1 MESREKKILQN
12 SLIFTVGNL
21 GSKVFSYVMVLLY
34 TYYISA
40 AELGYYDIV
49 LTTVSLLQPVV
60 MLSFDEG
67 IYRWLIDASESKIKQ
82 ILSTSLKT
90 VSALTVIAVVI
101 FECFN
106 IKFHFQYA
114 VEIVLL
120 FVSAIIYQV
129 ILNAIRGL
137 ANNKLYAIS
146 GVLNS
151 FLLFIFEA
159 IAIMGFGMGVE
170 ALLLSTFAA
179 NILTILFIYIK
190 EPKFHGVLKESY
202 DRKLVEDITK
212 YTVPLIPNS
221 ISWWIVNSSDRY
233 IILAYLGTA
242 LNGIYS
248 VACKFPTVISTISNI
263 LYFALQEAIIKEYN
277 SEDRDAFYSSIF
289 EKYYIFLFSLTLCGI
304 PATKIVIMNF
314 VGNEYIVA
322 GQYIGFLFFSTVFS
336 ALSSFLGIGY
346 QISRETIKS
355 SYTTI
360 GAAFINIVTNIVLIK
375 FIGLH
380 AATFSTF
387 IAYFVLFIIRMV
399 HCKKYFTLKV
409 EWLKFYGIFIF
420 AIVYVIASYV
430 GNTIMNILL
439 FCGGLLFLIIAN
451 RNAIR
456 EFLKNK

>member
-1 MESREKKILQN
+1 M
-12 SLIFTVGNL
+12 
-21 GSKVFSYVMVLLY
+21 
-34 TYYISA
+34 
-40 AELGYYDIV
+40 
-49 LTTVSLLQPVV
+49 
-60 MLSFDEG
+60 
-67 IYRWLIDASESKIKQ
+67 
-82 ILSTSLKT
+82 
-90 VSALTVIAVVI
+90 
-101 FECFN
+101 
-106 IKFHFQYA
+106 
-114 VEIVLL
+114 
-120 FVSAIIYQV
+120 
-129 ILNAIRGL
+129 
-137 ANNKLYAIS
+137 
-146 GVLNS
+146 
-151 FLLFIFEA
+151 
-159 IAIMGFGMGVE
+159 
-170 ALLLSTFAA
+170 
-179 NILTILFIYIK
+179 
-190 EPKFHGVLKESY
+190 
-202 DRKLVEDITK
+202 
-212 YTVPLIPNS
+212 
-221 ISWWIVNSSDRY
+221 
-233 IILAYLGTA
+233 
-242 LNGIYS
+242 
-248 VACKFPTVISTISNI
+248 
-263 LYFALQEAIIKEYN
+263 
-277 SEDRDAFYSSIF
+277 
-289 EKYYIFLFSLTLCGI
+289 IFLFSLTLCGI

-409 EWLKFYGIFIF
+409 EWLKFYGIFII